1 VNIIYVKEWFEM
13 GTNNKKEELI
23 TALVKKIM
31 DARLDKDE
39 ILVVTQKAV
48 HLISRRSPKK

>member
-1 VNIIYVKEWFEM
+1 ME
-13 GTNNKKEELI
+13 TNNKKEELI

-48 HLISRRSPKK
+48 HLISRRSPNKK